1 MSENKTPASKDTG
14 EALKEFLRMIAENPE
29 MIDRMTLTI
38 KPAKLSQQKPGK

>member
-1 MSENKTPASKDTG
+1 MEDKEKSAPKGTD
-14 EALKEFLRMIAENPE
+14 EALKEFLRMIAEHPE